1 MAGRGS
7 QASADAQIAADLL
20 AKQRPLMEWEYR
32 VIAVNRAGEGMES
45 SVMTAVL

>member
-1 MAGRGS
+1 M
-7 QASADAQIAADLL
+7 
-20 AKQRPLMEWEYR
+20 KWEHL